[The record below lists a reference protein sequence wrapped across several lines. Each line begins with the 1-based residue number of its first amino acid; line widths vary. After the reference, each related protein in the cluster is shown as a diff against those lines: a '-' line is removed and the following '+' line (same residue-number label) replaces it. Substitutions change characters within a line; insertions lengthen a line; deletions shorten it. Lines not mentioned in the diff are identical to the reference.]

1 MADLTQEEFLALA
14 RNARVQIPEEDLEHL
29 NLRYNVLTEAL
40 DDALGRH
47 RLEEVLA
54 LPARPHPVE
63 LPSQPDGAGPPPPLP
78 TETEAPLAYKPVTE
92 LAHLIRTRQLSPVD
106 LVELYL
112 QRIGEYDGVLRSY
125 ITVTPEIARQEA
137 REAERRLTTGEE
149 LGPLHGVPLGYKDE
163 FYTQGVRTT
172 CGSLILSEFV
182 PDYDAT
188 AVARL
193 HQAGAVMLGK

>member
-14 RNARVQIPEEDLEHL
+14 RNARVQIPEEDVEHL
-29 NLRYNVLTEAL
+29 NLRFNVLTEAL
-40 DDALGRH
+40 DDVLGRH
-47 RLEEVLA
+47 QLDEVLA

-63 LPSQPDGAGPPPPLP
+63 LPSDRRGSGPAPPLP
-78 TETEAPLAYKPVTE
+78 TETEAPLAYKPITE

-112 QRIGEYDGVLRSY
+112 QRIGEHDGVLKSY
-125 ITVTPEIARQEA
+125 ITVTPEFARQEA
-137 REAERRLTTGEE
+137 RDAERRLTTEEE
-149 LGPLHGVPLGYKDE
+149 LGPLHGIPLGYKDE

-172 CGSLILSEFV
+172 CGSIILSEFV

-193 HQAGAVMLGK
+193 RQAGAVMLGK